1 MKNID
6 FIKICNNLDEQGKY
20 KSSDNIEKLIKISQG
35 LYGQMEDPVPL
46 PSRFRTTNM
55 PYTGNKLID
64 SLTDINNISDS
75 AMGRE
80 YADGRM
86 YDITAPYE
94 GTGPDSPFI
103 APYQPTPTE
112 QRDMDPD
119 VLLGLTQE
127 NAQQAANYIRG
138 ISEPEAQQKALQ
150 EILLSRGGDQ
160 NIKNSLFENSLS
172 TLGAN
177 FARTLMSRP
186 LNSWEGIVNEFMRST
201 RRLPPDKAAKQQD
214 LMKKALNDVVRNSK
228 LDPKFKQ
235 NLTNSPTAQR
245 LLRTYGIVV

>member
-6 FIKICNNLDEQGKY
+6 FINICNNLDKQGNY
-20 KSSDNIEKLIKISQG
+20 RSSDNFEKLIRISQG
-35 LYGQMEDPVPL
+35 LYGLVENPVPL
-46 PSRFRTTNM
+46 PSDYRTTNL
-55 PYTGNKLID
+55 PLTGNRLID
-64 SLTDINNISDS
+64 SFSENISDS

-80 YADGRM
+80 FADGRM
-86 YDITAPYE
+86 YDITAPYR
-94 GTGPDSPFI
+94 GTGPDSPFV

-138 ISEPEAQQKALQ
+138 ISEPEAQQKALE

-160 NIKNSLFENSLS
+160 NIKNSLFENSLP

-186 LNSWEGIVNEFMRST
+186 LNAWEGIVNEFMRST
-201 RRLPPDKAAKQQD
+201 RNLPPDKAAKQQE
-214 LMKKALNDVVRNSK
+214 LMKKSLKDVVRNAK

-235 NLTNSPTAQR
+235 NLSNSPNAQR
-245 LLRTYGIVV
+245 LLRTYGIIV